1 MASLERKSSRDSFK
15 DQTDL
20 VSDLSNAENQATM
33 ATYPTQDKKPPSIQ
47 KITNDE
53 QNMIL

>member
-1 MASLERKSSRDSFK
+1 MASLDRKSSRDSFK